1 MKSLLPKCMALALLC
16 CLLLISC
23 KGDGG
28 SMTAGGGIDGTG
40 IMSAGVV
47 SAFGSI
53 IVNGTEFDTSK
64 AEIIINGEEVRG
76 GDNFVQ
82 DYLEIGMV
90 VTVEGTIS
98 EDESA
103 VADRVIYSSNVAG
116 PVTSVNGIDP
126 ITNEIEIVVLG
137 QIVVVNFI
145 TKFKPDTFG
154 FDSIALN
161 DVVEVSG
168 YLDDTGAIRATFI
181 EKTGVFS
188 SGIVVEVKGHVM
200 NLQNSGLEKTFEIN
214 DLTVNYTSIA
224 RRLPEGIPAKG
235 QFVEV
240 EGTLHP
246 LGEEMIATEIE
257 LGDDSDSEDVDEFEI
272 MGFVTEII
280 STSDI
285 IEFKVGNQVVH
296 VDPEGAEFVDGFPDD
311 IVPGV
316 KLEAEGSLEGGILF
330 AEEIEFWGPD
340 QIEVEG
346 FVTEADLDIDPI
358 EFTIRDQAGDQLVQA
373 DKKSTKFENVEPAE
387 IEKDMK
393 LEVKGVPI
401 DIDHSVL
408 VADKVSLEED

>member
-1 MKSLLPKCMALALLC
+1 
-16 CLLLISC
+16 
-23 KGDGG
+23 
-28 SMTAGGGIDGTG
+28 
-40 IMSAGVV
+40 VV

-64 AEIIINGEEVRG
+64 TEIIINGEEVRG
-76 GDNFVQ
+76 GDKFVQ

-116 PVTSVNGIDP
+116 PVTSVSGIDP

-154 FDSIALN
+154 FDSLSLN

-168 YLDDTGAIRATFI
+168 YLDDTGAVRATFI

-200 NLQNSGLEKTFEIN
+200 NLQNIGIQKTFEIN

-240 EGTLHP
+240 EGY
-246 LGEEMIATEIE
+246 
-257 LGDDSDSEDVDEFEI
+257 D
-272 MGFVTEII
+272 
-280 STSDI
+280 
-285 IEFKVGNQVVH
+285 
-296 VDPEGAEFVDGFPDD
+296 
-311 IVPGV
+311 
-316 KLEAEGSLEGGILF
+316 
-330 AEEIEFWGPD
+330 
-340 QIEVEG
+340 
-346 FVTEADLDIDPI
+346 
-358 EFTIRDQAGDQLVQA
+358 
-373 DKKSTKFENVEPAE
+373 
-387 IEKDMK
+387 
-393 LEVKGVPI
+393 
-401 DIDHSVL
+401 
-408 VADKVSLEED
+408 